1 MKDTIKKILMK
12 VAIFVAVFVT
22 IVGVTFCLECH
33 HDSATMSAEEVYSV
47 EMNK

>member
-1 MKDTIKKILMK
+1 MKNTIKKFLMK

-22 IVGVTFCLECH
+22 VVTVGFFLEWH
-33 HDSATMSAEEVYSV
+33 HDSSTMSAEEVYSV